1 MFSTKIKN
9 DKDIILYKVY
19 WMVLNID
26 EIMGL
31 IEERQQHKKNKLR
44 AHDVPFYSVLN
55 IIQPTTAMDKLVRIT
70 G

>member
-1 MFSTKIKN
+1 
-9 DKDIILYKVY
+9 
-19 WMVLNID
+19 MVLNID

-55 IIQPTTAMDKLVRIT
+55 IIQPTTAMDKLVCIT
-70 G
+70 S

>member
-1 MFSTKIKN
+1 
-9 DKDIILYKVY
+9 
-19 WMVLNID
+19 MVLNID
-26 EIMGL
+26 KMMGL